1 MMKVS
6 NETKVGALA
15 AVSIAVLIL
24 GFNFLKGK
32 NLFEKK
38 ASMFISFTKTEGLNV
53 ADPVKING
61 LRVGAVE
68 DMIEKD
74 ADLTGIVVAFH
85 VVREINIPKDSYAKI
100 AASPLGTAAIIITM
114 GKSTDFLQNGDTL
127 KGLETKS
134 MLENFSEKLEP
145 TVENVNKTL
154 ASLDVAVQKIGNI
167 FDENANKNIANI
179 LKELA
184 STTNRLNSL
193 LEPNRGSLSASLNN
207 IEKFTGNLNKNNDS
221 ISALVNN
228 LTKVSRDISNSQLDK
243 TIGGLSTATEN
254 LNAILGGIKE
264 GKGSLGMLTSD
275 KQLYQNL
282 NRTANSLN
290 ILLQDL
296 KLHPK
301 RYVQI
306 SVFGKKD
313 KTPPLETALPDT
325 LKK

>member
-15 AVSIAVLIL
+15 AVSITMLIL

-32 NLFEKK
+32 NLFKK
-38 ASMFISFTKTEGLNV
+38 QSSMFISFVKTEGLNV

-68 DMIEKD
+68 GLIEKD
-74 ADLTGIVVAFH
+74 VDLSGIVVSFH

-100 AASPLGTAAIIITM
+100 VASPLGTASIIITM

-127 KGLETKS
+127 KGI
-134 MLENFSEKLEP
+134 ENKTMIESISDKLEP
-145 TVENVNKTL
+145 VVENVNKTL
-154 ASLDVAVQKIGNI
+154 ASLDVTVKKIGDL
-167 FDENANKNIANI
+167 FDENANKNFAAI
-179 LKELA
+179 LRELA
-184 STTNRLNSL
+184 STTNRLNAL
-193 LEPNRGSLSASLNN
+193 LEPNNGSLSASLDN
-207 IEKFTGNLNKNNDS
+207 IEKFTGSLTKNNDS

-228 LTKVSRDISNSQLDK
+228 LTKVSRDISNSQLDQ
-243 TIGGLSTATEN
+243 TIGGLATATEN
-254 LNAILGGIKE
+254 LNAILNGIKE

-313 KTPPLETALPDT
+313 KTTPLETALPDT

>member
-15 AVSIAVLIL
+15 AVSIAMLIL

-38 ASMFISFTKTEGLNV
+38 ASMFITFKKIEGLNV

-68 DMIEKD
+68 ELIEQD
-74 ADLTGIVVAFH
+74 ADISRIVVAFQI
-85 VVREINIPKDSYAKI
+85 VREINIPKDSYAKI
-100 AASPLGTAAIIITM
+100 SASPLGAATIIIIK
-114 GKSTDFLQNGDTL
+114 GKSTEYLHNGDTL
-127 KGLETKS
+127 TGIDSKS
-134 MLENFSEKLEP
+134 IMDNITEKFEP
-145 TVENVNKTL
+145 TVENINNTL
-154 ASLDVAVQKIGNI
+154 ASLDNTIKKIGQI
-167 FDENANKNIANI
+167 FDDNANRNIATI

-184 STTNRLNSL
+184 STTEQLNAQL
-193 LEPNRGSLSASLNN
+193 KPGKGSLASSLDN
-207 IEKFTGNLNKNNDS
+207 IKNFTGSLNKNNDS
-221 ISALVNN
+221 IAALVNN

-243 TIGGLSTATEN
+243 TISGLAIATEN
-254 LNAILGGIKE
+254 LNAILGGVKE
-264 GKGSLGMLTSD
+264 GKGSLGMLTND

-313 KTPPLETALPDT
+313 KTAPLETALPDT
-325 LKK
+325 LK